1 MTTRVRNFW
10 EQGRRRRRRRRNR
23 GRRRRR
29 GRRRDNGPVKWDQNF
44 LPGRRHCK
52 DFREETDVYL
62 QHLKK

>member
-10 EQGRRRRRRRRNR
+10 EQG
-23 GRRRRR
+23 R

-44 LPGRRHCK
+44 LSGCRHCK